1 MNDFDLLTNKA
12 DLYQSRWAPSPDVRA
27 PENGVL
33 VEIER
38 FALTANN
45 FTYAKL
51 GDAFGYWRY
60 FPAPEGFGRV
70 PVWGVGRVI
79 ELHADGVAEGERVYG
94 FLPISTRCVLTPAL
108 RGKLGFVDGAAH
120 RTDLPPAYKEYRLID
135 REAIFESRD
144 ENAYLALRP
153 VFILGFF
160 LAEWL
165 AEQSF
170 FGCHRIIV
178 SSASSKAAAALVHQ
192 LGRRVETVGLTA
204 ERNLAAVASM
214 GLFDKAVAYSQIA
227 GTRGSNW
234 GPAVFVDIA
243 GDLEI
248 ADLVQ
253 RTLGAALVQTI
264 GVGAVRSDPA
274 QFRSLADANA
284 MSSKLFFAPAHIPRL
299 RALWGAALL
308 RERLAQSWTQFLS
321 VMRETLTFENHSGRA
336 GISRA
341 YDHVA
346 RGSLPGDVITI
357 LSAPNLD

>member
-79 ELHADGVAEGERVYG
+79 ESHADGVAEGERVYG

-135 REAIFESRD
+135 REAIFKSRD

-204 ERNLAAVASM
+204 QRNLAAVASM

-227 GTRGSNW
+227 GTRRLESGSGGICRYRRQLGDRGSRPANARRRACSNHRRGRGPQRSGSISLLGGRQRDVLQAFLRSCAHPALASLVGR
-234 GPAVFVDIA
+234 GPAA
-243 GDLEI
+243 
-248 ADLVQ
+248 
-253 RTLGAALVQTI
+253 RAACTKLD
-264 GVGAVRSDPA
+264 AVS
-274 QFRSLADANA
+274 
-284 MSSKLFFAPAHIPRL
+284 
-299 RALWGAALL
+299 
-308 RERLAQSWTQFLS
+308 
-321 VMRETLTFENHSGRA
+321 
-336 GISRA
+336 
-341 YDHVA
+341 
-346 RGSLPGDVITI
+346 
-357 LSAPNLD
+357 